1 MYTTVKSDALAV
13 HNLASLRSIR
23 ENMGLG
29 QTAFGLSAGLS
40 GAAISLAER
49 FPQRCS
55 ARNYN
60 LIAEFLQWDKFVPN
74 RQSQNNGLVNSL
86 DKEQELSFD
95 FDNRDEDN
103 FNSDPENNK
112 NRNRKRADITVTLPF
127 DMKDNLK
134 SFANEKNCTVSAVV
148 ERAVRIFLAF
158 KEGEA

>member
-29 QTAFGLSAGLS
+29 QNAFGLSAGLS

-60 LIAEFLQWDKFVPN
+60 LIAEFLHWDKFVPN

-95 FDNRDEDN
+95 FDNGHEDN

-112 NRNRKRADITVTLPF
+112 KRNRKRADITVTLPF

-134 SFANEKNCTVSAVV
+134 SFAIEKNCTVSAVV

>member
-29 QTAFGLSAGLS
+29 LTAFGLSAGLS
-40 GAAISLAER
+40 GSAISLAER

-60 LIAEFLQWDKFVPN
+60 LIADFLHWDKFVPN
-74 RQSQNNGLVNSL
+74 RQSQNDGLVNSL

-95 FDNRDEDN
+95 FDNGHEDN

-112 NRNRKRADITVTLPF
+112 KRNRKRADITVTLPF

-134 SFANEKNCTVSAVV
+134 SFATEKNCTVSAVV